1 MERKKQRR
9 KYIMADFFMS
19 ALGLGIF
26 YFYRRYFVDAL
37 IFDTVTS
44 PFLDL
49 KFYIE
54 LVLIPL
60 YWLFVF
66 YISGYYERLFHKSRI
81 SEFFQTLLS
90 VAAGSLILFFTLI
103 LNDGVVSYKHYYL
116 TLLMLFLIEFI
127 CVYTLRLYI
136 THRYHLDLYRGDK
149 GFKTLIIGD
158 VAEGVIEAATLP
170 RHMGNIFLGVVM
182 RDKRIKG
189 QIVNGYT
196 CFGSYDDLDD
206 ILHKYQIE
214 EVVLGL
220 KNCDISEIQ
229 KILNVLYRRNVHI
242 KVIPNVYEKLIGSAK
257 LTPVYGC
264 NMMEISHEIIS
275 PFQMRMK
282 RLMDVGISSI
292 VMLLLIPLF
301 IFILIRVML
310 DSKGSPIYKQE
321 RVGKNGKPFT
331 MYKFRSMI
339 VSAEQEQPLLATPD
353 DDRITKYGR
362 HMRKYRID
370 ELPQFWNVLKGDMAI
385 VGPRPE
391 RQFFI
396 DRMVASEPDYF
407 FLQKIRP
414 GITSLGMVK
423 FGYADNVEKMLKRF
437 KYDLIYLENMSLML
451 DFKVLYYTFFV
462 ILTGKGV

>member
-1 MERKKQRR
+1 MQRKKQRR
-9 KYIMADFFMS
+9 KYIIADLLMS
-19 ALGLGIF
+19 ALGLGLF
-26 YFYRRYFVDAL
+26 YFYRRYFVD
-37 IFDTVTS
+37 TQTYSEVPS
-44 PFLDL
+44 PFVEP

-54 LVLIPL
+54 LVAFPL

-66 YISGYYERLFHKSRI
+66 YISGYYERMFHKSRI
-81 SEFFQTLLS
+81 SEFFQTLIS
-90 VAAGSLILFFTLI
+90 VIAGSIILFFTII
-103 LNDGVVSYKHYYL
+103 LNDGVATYKSYYSI
-116 TLLMLFLIEFI
+116 LLMLILIQFV
-127 CVYTLRLYI
+127 CVYSFRLYI
-136 THRYHLDLYRGDK
+136 TYRYHMDLNSGAK
-149 GFKTLIIGD
+149 GFRTLIIGD
-158 VAEGVIEAATLP
+158 VAEGVVEAANLP
-170 RHMGNIFLGVVM
+170 RHLGNKFLGVVM

-189 QIVNGYT
+189 QVVNGYT
-196 CFGSYDDLDD
+196 CFGSYEDLNEV
-206 ILHKYQIE
+206 LQKYKIE

-220 KNCDISEIQ
+220 KKCDIGEIQ
-229 KILNVLYRRNVHI
+229 KILNILYRRNIHI
-242 KVIPNVYEKLIGSAK
+242 KVIPDVYEKLIGSAK
-257 LTPVYGC
+257 LSPIYGC
-264 NMMEISHEIIS
+264 NMMEIMHEIIS
-275 PFQMRMK
+275 PFQMRLK
-282 RLMDVGISSI
+282 RLMDVAISVV
-292 VMLLLIPLF
+292 VMLLLVPFYLF
-301 IFILIRVML
+301 ITIRVMF

-339 VSAEQEQPLLATPD
+339 VSAEKEQPLLATPD

-423 FGYADNVEKMLKRF
+423 FGYADNVDKMLKRF

>member
-1 MERKKQRR
+1 MQRKKQRR
-9 KYIMADFFMS
+9 KYILADFLMS
-19 ALGLGIF
+19 ALAIGLF

-37 IFDTVTS
+37 IADSVAS
-44 PFLDL
+44 PFSEL

-54 LVLIPL
+54 LIAIPI
-60 YWLFVF
+60 YWLFIF

-81 SEFFQTLLS
+81 SEFFQTFIS
-90 VAAGSLILFFTLI
+90 VFVGAIILFFTLV
-103 LNDGVVSYKHYYL
+103 LNDGVVSYKHYYVTL
-116 TLLMLFLIEFI
+116 MLLMISEFV
-127 CVYTLRLYI
+127 CVYAARLYI
-136 THRYHLDLYRGDK
+136 THHYHLDLYRGTK
-149 GFKTLIIGD
+149 GFKTLIVGD
-158 VAEGVIEAATLP
+158 VAEGVVEAASLP
-170 RHMGNIFLGVVM
+170 RHMGNQFLGVVM
-182 RDKRIKG
+182 RDPRVKG

-196 CFGSYDDLDD
+196 CFGSYEDLDE
-206 ILHKYQIE
+206 ILQKYQIE

-220 KNCDISEIQ
+220 KNCNIGEIQ
-229 KILNVLYRRNVHI
+229 KILNILYRRNVHI

-257 LTPVYGC
+257 LTPIYGC
-264 NMMEISHEIIS
+264 NMMEISHDIIS
-275 PFQMRMK
+275 PFQMRLK
-282 RLMDVGISSI
+282 RLMDVGIAGG
-292 VMLLLIPLF
+292 VLLFLIPF
-301 IFILIRVML
+301 FVYVLIRIVL
-310 DSKGSPIYKQE
+310 DSKGAPIYKQE

-331 MYKFRSMI
+331 MYKFRSMV
-339 VSAEQEQPLLATPD
+339 VSAEKEQPLLASPD

-362 HMRKYRID
+362 YMRKYRID

-396 DRMVASEPDYF
+396 DKMVASEPDYF

-462 ILTGKGV
+462 IITGKGV